1 MLNSLNPAILT
12 LLAISQVIIISL
24 YVFKS
29 FTLVR
34 LESDESKYS
43 GKKSNFIFHSNK
55 HAQDIS
61 KRAMREK
68 TIKING
74 EERPILFIAIMS
86 YITFIERRDS
96 IRNSWLK
103 DCSSPHFVIC
113 KFFTDGFTVQGKPI
127 TNETRLK
134 LEEESKKNGGDLAV
148 IDSPS
153 GRNFAVRLLMTMEYA
168 KDNFN
173 FDFFLR
179 IDDDHY
185 LCLDRL
191 LGELP
196 YRPKERLYWGHM
208 HCQPG
213 KNITSINILIFSL
226 DPVHKPRYIVQKT
239 FSINTA

>member
-1 MLNSLNPAILT
+1 MSNSLNPAILT
-12 LLAISQVIIISL
+12 LLAISQGIIISL

-34 LESDESKYS
+34 RESDERKNS
-43 GKKSNFIFHSNK
+43 GKESNFIFRSNK
-55 HAQDIS
+55 LGEDIS
-61 KRAMREK
+61 KKAMREK
-68 TIKING
+68 TIKINR
-74 EERPILFIAIMS
+74 EEQPALFIAIMS
-86 YITFIERRDS
+86 SITFIERRDS

-103 DCSSPHFVIC
+103 DCSNPHFVTC
-113 KFFTDGFTVQGKPI
+113 KFVTDGFTVQGKPI
-127 TNETRLK
+127 ANETRLK

-148 IDSPS
+148 IDSAS

-168 KDNFN
+168 KDNFD

-196 YRPKERLYWGHM
+196 YRPKERLYWGYM

-213 KNITSINILIFSL
+213 K
-226 DPVHKPRYIVQKT
+226 
-239 FSINTA
+239 

>member
-1 MLNSLNPAILT
+1 MSNSLNPAILT
-12 LLAISQVIIISL
+12 LLAISQGIIISL

-34 LESDESKYS
+34 RESDERKNS
-43 GKKSNFIFHSNK
+43 GKESNFIFRSNK
-55 HAQDIS
+55 LGEDIS
-61 KRAMREK
+61 KKAMREK
-68 TIKING
+68 TIKINR
-74 EERPILFIAIMS
+74 EEQPALFIAIMS

-103 DCSSPHFVIC
+103 DCSNPHFVTC
-113 KFFTDGFTVQGKPI
+113 KFVTDGFTVQGKPI
-127 TNETRLK
+127 ANETRLK

-148 IDSPS
+148 IDSAS

-168 KDNFN
+168 KDNFD

-196 YRPKERLYWGHM
+196 YRPKERLYWGYM

-213 KNITSINILIFSL
+213 K
-226 DPVHKPRYIVQKT
+226 
-239 FSINTA
+239 